1 MTISDSIFQTATHHQ
16 PGFTTRVRRLDLF
29 LPSGQGARGVDP
41 RKNAE
46 GAERRWTLPSVRKSA
61 PQADRQRT
69 HRRGRRA
76 TWCRS
81 GQHPRTRPAALHSG
95 DFGPR
100 TVSECA
106 GDAQD
111 FPALGSAMAASYG
124 GLPVIGA
131 GRLGERLSAFPL
143 KFSKASNT
151 AIHLYRSVGLT
162 HIARVKGDAL
172 PPRISLSEFDSTSRS
187 YKIHI
192 GERFLARNTSGRLLI
207 GRITKIQDDS
217 RGDSKDWVTF
227 KYLYNWDPGDEID
240 SI

>member
-1 MTISDSIFQTATHHQ
+1 MASGGKNLRLMSLYELLKEMDAPPEVVENVKTAEETANTTIRVLNMSSGSPMDVESLIVGVSGSE
-16 PGFTTRVRRLDLF
+16 GFDYSTNDGHV
-29 LPSGQGARGVDP
+29 
-41 RKNAE
+41 
-46 GAERRWTLPSVRKSA
+46 
-61 PQADRQRT
+61 
-69 HRRGRRA
+69 
-76 TWCRS
+76 
-81 GQHPRTRPAALHSG
+81 
-95 DFGPR
+95 
-100 TVSECA
+100 TV
-106 GDAQD
+106 
-111 FPALGSAMAASYG
+111 
-124 GLPVIGA
+124 
-131 GRLGERLSAFPL
+131 GERLSAFPL

-227 KYLYNWDPGDEID
+227 KYLYDWDPGDEID